1 MVDEDQERTRRIYES
16 FLRDIPRSSPEALRR
31 CLDEIDLNVSLHAT
45 VEAAIDDDT
54 WGETVTAAA
63 VVPVDY
69 PMPVTTEA
77 LGELA
82 DTLKQAVMD
91 GKPRLIVGKMSVG
104 DGGGDLLAVH
114 SIYATDVRDE

>member
-1 MVDEDQERTRRIYES
+1 MVDEDQDRTRRIYES
-16 FLRDIPRSSPEALRR
+16 FLRDIPRSSPEAFRR
-31 CLDEIDLNVSLHAT
+31 CVDEIDLNVSLHAT

-63 VVPVDY
+63 VVPVDDH
-69 PMPVTTEA
+69 MPVTTEA

-82 DTLKQAVMD
+82 DSLKKAVMD

-104 DGGGDLLAVH
+104 DGGGDFLAVH
-114 SIYATDVRDE
+114 SIYATDVREE